1 MTKGTGE
8 KTFAYWVA
16 VGFGAGHIPWIAGT
30 TGTVPFWLLL
40 YAWTSLA
47 NPTLIWMPLVSLVIT
62 VTGFWAA
69 SKAEEQ
75 MGVHDPK
82 QIVIDE
88 WAGMA
93 ITLIGVPPR
102 ISSYVAAFV
111 LFRIFDVIKPPPAR
125 QLEKLPGG
133 YGIVLDDV
141 FAGFYA
147 LMVYQI
153 LHRFMPSLL

>member
-1 MTKGTGE
+1 MSKKSAG
-8 KTFAYWVA
+8 YWVA

-30 TGTVPFWLLL
+30 TGTIPFWLLL
-40 YAWTSLA
+40 FLWTRFTQPA
-47 NPTLIWMPLVSLVIT
+47 VVWMAIVSLV
-62 VTGFWAA
+62 VTAVGLWAA
-69 SKAEEQ
+69 SKAEEEI
-75 MGVHDPK
+75 GRHDPK

-93 ITLIGVPPR
+93 ISLIGVPPR
-102 ISSYVAAFV
+102 LSSYCVAFV
-111 LFRIFDVIKPPPAR
+111 LFRIFDVVKPPPSR

-147 LMVYQI
+147 LVVYHL
-153 LHRFMPSLL
+153 LHRFLPSLL

>member
-1 MTKGTGE
+1 MTTGR
-8 KTFAYWVA
+8 KSAAYWIA
-16 VGFGAGHIPWIAGT
+16 VGLGAGHFPVISGT
-30 TGTVPFWLLL
+30 TGTIPFWLAL
-40 YAWTSLA
+40 YAWTRLVQPSVL
-47 NPTLIWMPLVSLVIT
+47 WMPLVSMV
-62 VTGFWAA
+62 VTFIGFWAA
-69 SKAEEQ
+69 TKAEEEL
-75 MGVHDPK
+75 GEHDPK

-102 ISSYVAAFV
+102 LSSYIAAFL

-133 YGIVLDDV
+133 YGIVMDDV

-147 LMVYQI
+147 LIVYHVAHKF
-153 LHRFMPSLL
+153 LPSLL

>member
-1 MTKGTGE
+1 MTASKRSA
-8 KTFAYWVA
+8 AYWVA
-16 VGFGAGHIPWIAGT
+16 VGFGSGLIPWISGT

-40 YAWTSLA
+40 YAWTSLVQ
-47 NPTLIWMPLVSLVIT
+47 PTVVWMPIVSLL
-62 VTGFWAA
+62 VTFIGFWAA
-69 SKAEEQ
+69 SRAEDE

-102 ISSYVAAFV
+102 LSSYIAAFV

-133 YGIVLDDV
+133 YGIVMDDV
-141 FAGFYA
+141 FAGFYS
-147 LMVYQI
+147 LLVYHV
-153 LHRFMPSLL
+153 LHRLLPSLL

>member
-1 MTKGTGE
+1 M
-8 KTFAYWVA
+8 A

-30 TGTVPFWLLL
+30 TGTIPFWLLL
-40 YAWTSLA
+40 YVWTRA
-47 NPTLIWMPLVSLVIT
+47 TQPAVVWMALVSLV
-62 VTGFWAA
+62 VSAVGLWAA
-69 SKAEEQ
+69 SKAEEEI
-75 MGVHDPK
+75 GRHDPK

-93 ITLIGVPPR
+93 ISLIGVPPR
-102 ISSYVAAFV
+102 LSSYIVAFV
-111 LFRIFDVIKPPPAR
+111 LFRIFDVSKPPPSR

-147 LMVYQI
+147 LVVYHV
-153 LHRFMPSLL
+153 LHRLLPSFL

>member
-1 MTKGTGE
+1 MTANKRSA
-8 KTFAYWVA
+8 AYWVA
-16 VGFGAGHIPWIAGT
+16 VGFGSGLIPWISGT

-40 YAWTSLA
+40 YGWISLVQ
-47 NPTLIWMPLVSLVIT
+47 PTVVWMPIVSLL
-62 VTGFWAA
+62 VTFIGFWAA
-69 SKAEEQ
+69 SRAEDE

-102 ISSYVAAFV
+102 LSSFIAAFV

-133 YGIVLDDV
+133 YGIVMDDV

-147 LMVYQI
+147 LLVYHV
-153 LHRFMPSLL
+153 LHRLLPSLL

>member
-1 MTKGTGE
+1 MTAVKKSG
-8 KTFAYWVA
+8 AYWVA
-16 VGFGAGHIPWIAGT
+16 VGFGAGLIPWISGT
-30 TGTVPFWLLL
+30 TGTVPFWLIL
-40 YAWTSLA
+40 YAWTSALH
-47 NPTLIWMPLVSLVIT
+47 PSLIWMPLVSLVVT
-62 VTGFWAA
+62 VIGFWAA
-69 SKAEEQ
+69 SKAEEE
-75 MGVHDPK
+75 MGTHDPK

-102 ISSYVAAFV
+102 LSSYIAAFI

-133 YGIVLDDV
+133 YGIVMDDV

-147 LMVYQI
+147 LLVYQVV
-153 LHRFMPSLL
+153 HRLLPSFI